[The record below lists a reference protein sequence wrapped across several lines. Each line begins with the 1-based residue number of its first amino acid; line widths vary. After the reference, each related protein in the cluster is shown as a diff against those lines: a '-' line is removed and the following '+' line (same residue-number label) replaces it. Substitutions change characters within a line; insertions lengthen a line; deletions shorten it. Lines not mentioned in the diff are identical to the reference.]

1 MCKLK
6 GLTGR
11 QGALIPAENVDDLM
25 LRDEV
30 IEAVRKGQFHI
41 YPVGTVEQGI
51 EILTGVDA
59 GKGNSRGKYAV
70 GSVFAKVNSRLHE
83 MAQAMRKFH

>member
-1 MCKLK
+1 
-6 GLTGR
+6 
-11 QGALIPAENVDDLM
+11 M

-59 GKGNSRGKYAV
+59 GKRKSGGKFGP
-70 GSVFAKVNSRLHE
+70 GSVFGKVDSRLH
-83 MAQAMRKFH
+83 AIAHAMRKFH